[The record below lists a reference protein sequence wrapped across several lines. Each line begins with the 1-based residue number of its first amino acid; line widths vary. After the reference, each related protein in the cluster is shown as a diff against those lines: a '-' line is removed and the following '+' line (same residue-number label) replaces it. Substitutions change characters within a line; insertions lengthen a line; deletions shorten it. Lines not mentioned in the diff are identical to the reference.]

1 MQLFFAGGEEQ
12 ELGMA
17 AAGRS
22 TLSRLHWLGG
32 GGGVATGD
40 GASERE
46 WSTLSCTAFDILA
59 NVHDNQK
66 M

>member
-1 MQLFFAGGEEQ
+1 MRLFFAGGEEQ

-32 GGGVATGD
+32 GAWQQGMVQAKGSGLPCPA
-40 GASERE
+40 
-46 WSTLSCTAFDILA
+46 LHLIF
-59 NVHDNQK
+59 
-66 M
+66 

>member
-32 GGGVATGD
+32 GGGRGNRGWCKRKGVVY
-40 GASERE
+40 
-46 WSTLSCTAFDILA
+46 LVLHCI
-59 NVHDNQK
+59 
-66 M
+66 